1 MLAEIAVFFFG
12 SLWRTVS
19 LTNRSLALNPPLVT
33 NGSVCWWGSSRPDGE
48 AFQVSRS
55 HWHMPCIMGPASGA
69 GASER
74 VRLIE
79 LDPNRT

>member
-1 MLAEIAVFFFG
+1 MLVEIAVFFFG
-12 SLWRTVS
+12 SLWRPVS
-19 LTNRSLALNPPLVT
+19 LTNRSLASNPPLVAD
-33 NGSVCWWGSSRPDGE
+33 GSVCWRASSQRDGE

-55 HWHMPCIMGPASGA
+55 HWHMPCIANFLSGA

-74 VRLIE
+74 VRLID